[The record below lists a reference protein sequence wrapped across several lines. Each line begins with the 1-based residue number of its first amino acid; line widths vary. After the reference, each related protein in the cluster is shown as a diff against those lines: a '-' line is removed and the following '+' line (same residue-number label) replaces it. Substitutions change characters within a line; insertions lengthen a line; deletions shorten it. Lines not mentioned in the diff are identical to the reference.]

1 MKSPRDTFLTVMG
14 RKPVIEA
21 LHDATLSFD
30 KILLSERAQGAEIDT
45 ITGMAAS
52 RKVPVDL
59 VDEAKVTAVARN
71 ARHHQGVV
79 ADVVAPAMQTLHEF
93 CEQRRRG
100 KDWACSVIIL
110 DHVHNPANVGMILR
124 SATAAGIDGV
134 VVPHKGTA
142 DVGPVAI
149 KASAGVAFRAPI
161 LRCETTEE
169 AVATLV
175 EHRFELL
182 GLDASGEP
190 LFELDLPER
199 AAYVIGNESAG
210 ISDVASQSCST
221 MLSIPLENGVE
232 SLNAAVAGAL
242 VSYEVLRRRAVS
254 S

>member
-1 MKSPRDTFLTVMG
+1 MG

-21 LHDATLSFD
+21 LHDTSLTFH
-30 KILLSERAQGAEIDT
+30 KILLSDRAQGAEIDT

-52 RKVPVDL
+52 RKVALEL
-59 VDEAKVTAVARN
+59 VDEVKVTAVART

-79 ADVVAPAMQTLHEF
+79 ADIVAPAMQTLHEF

-100 KDWACSVIIL
+100 KDWACSVLLL

-161 LRCETTEE
+161 LRSETTAA
-169 AVATLV
+169 AVQTLV
-175 EHRFELL
+175 EHRFELVV
-182 GLDASGEP
+182 LDAQGDSIFDAP
-190 LFELDLPER
+190 LPER
-199 AAYVIGNESAG
+199 AAYVVGNESAG
-210 ISDVASQSCST
+210 ITDVVKEASARS
-221 MLSIPLENGVE
+221 LSIPLANDVE

-242 VSYEVLRRRAVS
+242 VCYEVLRRRTTS
-254 S
+254 P

>member
-1 MKSPRDTFLTVMG
+1 VRSPRDTFLTVMG

-21 LHDATLSFD
+21 LHDTSLIFD
-30 KILLSERAQGAEIDT
+30 KILLSNRARGDEIDT

-52 RKVPVDL
+52 RKVAVEF
-59 VDEAKVTAVARN
+59 VDEVKVTAVARN

-79 ADVVAPAMQTLHEF
+79 ADIVAPHMQTLHQF

-100 KDWACSVIIL
+100 KDWACSLLLL

-142 DVGPVAI
+142 DIGPVAI
-149 KASAGVAFRAPI
+149 KASAGIAFRSAI
-161 LRCETTEE
+161 LRCESTDE
-169 AVATLV
+169 AVAVLT
-175 EHRFELL
+175 EHRFALI
-182 GLDASGEP
+182 GLDGDGEP
-190 LFELDLPER
+190 LFDAELPER

-210 ISDVASQSCST
+210 LSPVAAGSCVST
-221 MLSIPLENGVE
+221 LSIPLSNGVE

-242 VSYEVLRRRAVS
+242 VSYEVARRSVG
-254 S
+254 